1 MRKGIKKVGGCQE
14 FGAEWKMS
22 QYNGWWGRGVQCNR
36 FPLLDTMWV
45 DICHH
50 KSAPTYEVLTP
61 RITFSSLLVN
71 IPLSFASTSFLCSHP
86 TTLSSAENF
95 QISFTSAKPLA
106 GKITQDLAD
115 RNCTRSNY
123 RVRVS
128 IFIISTG
135 FHLAVTFSFSSKM
148 RHIHSLFFKVQ

>member
-1 MRKGIKKVGGCQE
+1 MRKGIKKVGGFQK
-14 FGAEWKMS
+14 FGAEWRMS
-22 QYNGWWGRGVQCNR
+22 QYNRWWGQGVQGNK
-36 FPLLDTMWV
+36 FALLDTMWV

-61 RITFSSLLVN
+61 RITFSLLLVN
-71 IPLSFASTSFLCSHP
+71 IPLSFASTSFLSSHP

-95 QISFTSAKPLA
+95 QISFTSARSLP
-106 GKITQDLAD
+106 GKITQDPTD

-135 FHLAVTFSFSSKM
+135 FHLAVTFPFSRKM
-148 RHIHSLFFKVQ
+148 RCIHSLFFKVQ